1 MAFYVA
7 LNTVFQTVVVVGGHY
22 SAAVYALSGVLGVGI
37 PAVIAIGYG
46 ALGSPSYKE
55 AAKAAFV
62 FSFLGAAIGVLVA
75 ILLGDQPW
83 VLLTFGPLS
92 SGVTG
97 VLGAWIGVAVGGG
110 RSRASG
116 PT

>member
-1 MAFYVA
+1 MVFYVA
-7 LNTVFQTVVVVGGHY
+7 LNTVFQTVMVVVGHY
-22 SAAVYALSGVLGVGI
+22 SAAVYAVSGVLGVGI
-37 PAVIAIGYG
+37 PAVIAIG
-46 ALGSPSYKE
+46 
-55 AAKAAFV
+55 
-62 FSFLGAAIGVLVA
+62 VA

-97 VLGAWIGVAVGGG
+97 VLGGWVGVAVGGG
-110 RSRASG
+110 GSRASG